1 MLLLVRGRNAAA
13 HDFGKEP
20 GGERAYNRDE
30 DERDTGRTPAI
41 EKINLFGYQ
50 RNYSITRPTRL
61 NSTPPASLPLCSRIV
76 AVGGDTISSGNMFCY
91 FRVSI
96 AGGAPRTLTL
106 ELDDKNCPKTSNNFA
121 KLCSSAATAKR
132 NSQNNEPTYRGTDFH
147 R

>member
-41 EKINLFGYQ
+41 EKINLFG
-50 RNYSITRPTRL
+50 SEVLLHTRPTRL
-61 NSTPPASLPLCSRIV
+61 NLTPPASLHLCSLIV
-76 AVGGDTISSGNMFCY
+76 VVGGDTISSGNMFCY

-132 NSQNNEPTYRGTDFH
+132 NSPNNEPTYRGTDFH